1 LDLEYL
7 YASDALLAEI
17 RERND
22 LEVLSGPH
30 PFAFSGQGDLVD
42 IAK

>member
-1 LDLEYL
+1 MP
-7 YASDALLAEI
+7 EI

-30 PFAFSGQGDLVD
+30 PFTFGDGGDLVD
-42 IAK
+42 AGN